1 MAEKIEWYG
10 EIPIEDTWITFANQS
25 DKGYIY
31 DDPNNAH
38 KITATTDVN
47 CASLYDVIKFVVN
60 FNGNVYSRTCKVTFK
75 QESGAT
81 DYCYISQ
88 NGTDFEQI
96 WKHAPEANTSNTNP
110 TDAVIAQ
117 SSNKTSNAFEVAV
130 GNYNRTRP
138 NLLFSVGNGTDEN
151 HRSNSFEVDNEKL
164 KAKNANIEF
173 LTANTIS
180 ATTIV
185 NENGEPIEGGSK
197 VSYEPTITKD
207 VDNSYEIGRLTID
220 NVENVIYGK
229 SEDKKEENPTVT
241 YIHIAYSNSSSYWA
255 KESQIKDPS
264 SPFYKKNDWK
274 YIGFNSSL
282 VESDSD
288 LTYTD
293 YIWSMSQGEPGIS
306 GEGYKLM
313 PIQEEINAIPSE
325 KNGKVTKTI
334 NAFLTYRLVK
344 TGESGYTEEEFDDT
358 KVVNIYVGN
367 DDNEPTTI
375 AKYFKGSRIN
385 DNKYW
390 QIKGSTTYNDN
401 LQYYIVTCNDGSKI
415 LDQRI
420 VYVKMP
426 TSTIFKVTESAITI
440 SQQASNDVH
449 DLSKN
454 VITHTNFENYYNR
467 YASSLTDSFVSFETF
482 NNFSGSVEGQIQR
495 TNELIRTSSG
505 NTFIVQELKEK
516 LGSANLFGFSKG
528 IIFWNDTTLPD
539 IQKYGFVANSNL
551 GRIANLGLNGEN
563 GDYTITFDAYTNYD
577 GGLKVNFN
585 LCDVDAKE
593 GIQTL
598 TTTIQHYELHY
609 TLIDNEYIYP
619 DKNSGYNG
627 FFDCERLSDDGV
639 IYVSNLKIER
649 GALSTKFSIAPED
662 VENFNNGNLVS
673 PTEWTFKN
681 MTKTNEKVENYDVY
695 VNLGNPT
702 VSSSAIDYVYL
713 NGVDIEDETPYTL
726 SFWAKSDME
735 GAVITSYFYWN
746 GGIINGDWGSVKVDG
761 KTNTTLQT
769 TWNKYYIHW
778 YTCLS
783 SINSTSNTKYVLP
796 LRINYD
802 ENKSVNG
809 SAKFYIAGVKFEK
822 GFVNDDSK
830 LPNSTKSE
838 IQQTASSITATITSG
853 LSKTGI
859 DIENGKI
866 TLKADKTNIEG
877 DLNLNGTFTAG
888 ASDYNCTL
896 KTVQEPAFDENE
908 KLGTNGVSGLYSYN
922 KNGGYL
928 EYVQDLNGL
937 SYGLMEIRETTSDG
951 ALLNTTKIDFDSIG
965 IGLIADSTD
974 ISGGD
979 KSKGRLKVSEIYNG
993 RGYIPDVEN
1002 PIDITYAK
1010 VTPSYQNFTES
1021 GGTINELTQ
1030 NVICRNTT
1038 DITLALPS
1046 NRYIGAELK
1055 IWKFGSG
1062 DVTLTCSNGII
1073 LNNTTNDSSKSVTL
1087 KKTKTLYFLLFYGDW
1102 LLTAADD

>member
-60 FNGNVYSRTCKVTFK
+60 FNGNVNSRTCKVTFR

-96 WKHAPEANTSNTNP
+96 WKHASKTNT

-117 SSNKTSNAFEVAV
+117 SSNNTSNNFEVAV
-130 GNYNRTRP
+130 GNYNRTRS
-138 NLLFSVGNGTDEN
+138 NLLFSVGNGSVSG
-151 HRSNSFEVDNEKL
+151 RSNSFEVDNEKI
-164 KAKNANIEF
+164 KADNANIKS
-173 LTANTIS
+173 LTADTIS
-180 ATTIV
+180 ATTFV
-185 NENGEPIEGGSK
+185 NEKGESIEGGSK

-229 SEDKKEENPTVT
+229 NEDKKEENPTVT
-241 YIHIAYSNSSSYWA
+241 YIHIAYSNSPSYWA

-264 SPFYKKNDWK
+264 SPFYTKNDWK

-293 YIWSMSQGEPGIS
+293 YIWSIYQGKPGIS

-325 KNGKVTKTI
+325 KNGEVTKTI

-344 TGESGYTEEEFDDT
+344 TGENGYTEEEFDDT

-367 DDNEPTTI
+367 DGNETTTI

-390 QIKGSTTYNDN
+390 RITGSTAYYDN
-401 LQYYIVTCNDGSKI
+401 LQYYIVTCESIDGSKI
-415 LDQRI
+415 FDQRI

-426 TSTIFKVTESAITI
+426 TSTIFKVTDSAVTI
-440 SQQASNDVH
+440 SQQASHDVY
-449 DLSKN
+449 DLSQN
-454 VITHTNFENYYNR
+454 VITHTNFENEYNR
-467 YASSLTDSFVSFETF
+467 CASSLTDSFVSIETF
-482 NNFSGSVEGQIQR
+482 NNFSGSIEGQIQR

-516 LGSANLFGFSKG
+516 LGSPNLFGFSKG
-528 IIFWNDTTLPD
+528 INFWNDTTLPD

-551 GRIANLGLNGEN
+551 ARIANLGLNGEN

-619 DKNSGYNG
+619 NKNYGYNG
-627 FFDCERLSDDGV
+627 FFDCERVDANSNGI

-649 GALSTKFSIAPED
+649 GALGTKFSIAPED

-681 MTKTNEKVENYDVY
+681 MTKTNEKVEDYDAY

-726 SFWAKSDME
+726 SFWAKSDTE

-746 GGIINGDWGSVKVDG
+746 GGIINGDWGSVKSDG
-761 KTNTTLQT
+761 ETNTTLST

-888 ASDYNCTL
+888 KSDYNCTL
-896 KTVQEPAFDENE
+896 KTVQEPLFGDDENQ
-908 KLGTNGVSGLYSYN
+908 GTNGISGLYSYN
-922 KNGGYL
+922 KSAGYL
-928 EYVQDLNGL
+928 EFERDIDGL
-937 SYGLMEIRETTSDG
+937 SFGSMEIRATLPDGTVMDTTRIS
-951 ALLNTTKIDFDSIG
+951 FDSIG
-965 IGLIADSTD
+965 IGLTPDNND
-974 ISGGD
+974 ISQ
-979 KSKGRLKVSEIYNG
+979 GRLKVSEIYNG
-993 RGYIPDVEN
+993 RGGSMDNLAPLNIY
-1002 PIDITYAK
+1002 YAR
-1010 VTPSYQNFTES
+1010 VTPSYQKFTES
-1021 GGTINELTQ
+1021 GGTIDPYAQ
-1030 NVICRNTT
+1030 NVICKNTT
-1038 DITLALPS
+1038 SITIVLPPLQLTGTEI
-1046 NRYIGAELK
+1046 R
-1055 IWKFGSG
+1055 IWKFGS
-1062 DVTLTCSNGII
+1062 DVTLTSTNYNI
-1073 LNNTTNDSSKSVTL
+1073 LNKITNDSSKSVTL
-1087 KKTKTLYFLLFYGDW
+1087 KKTKTIYFLLVDGEDW
-1102 LLTAADD
+1102 LLTSLGS

>member
-96 WKHAPEANTSNTNP
+96 WKHAPKTNTSNTNP

-117 SSNKTSNAFEVAV
+117 SSNETSNNFEVAV
-130 GNYNRTRP
+130 GNFNRTRP
-138 NLLFSVGNGTDEN
+138 NLLFSVGNGKDEN

-180 ATTIV
+180 ATTFV
-185 NENGEPIEGGSK
+185 NENGEPIVGGSK

-207 VDNSYEIGRLTID
+207 DDNSYEIGRLTID
-220 NVENVIYGK
+220 NVENVIYGRN
-229 SEDKKEENPTVT
+229 EDKKEENPTVT
-241 YIHIAYSNSSSYWA
+241 YIHIAYSNSSDDWA

-282 VESDSD
+282 VKSDSD
-288 LTYTD
+288 LTYND
-293 YIWSMSQGEPGIS
+293 YTWSTYQGKLDIS
-306 GEGYKLM
+306 GAGYKLV

-325 KNGKVTKTI
+325 NNGKVTKTI

-358 KVVNIYVGN
+358 KVVKIYVGN
-367 DDNEPTTI
+367 NGNETTI
-375 AKYFKGSRIN
+375 LASYFTGSRIN

-390 QIKGSTTYNDN
+390 RITGSTPYYDN
-401 LQYYIVTCNDGSKI
+401 LQYYIVTCENNDGSQI

-426 TSTIFKVTESAITI
+426 TSTIFKVTEDAVRI
-440 SQQASNDVH
+440 SQQASKDVR
-449 DLSKN
+449 DLSDN
-454 VITHTNFENYYNR
+454 VVTHTNFENDYNR
-467 YASSLTDSFVSFETF
+467 YASSLTDSFVSVETF
-482 NNFSGSVEGQIQR
+482 NDVEEQIQR

-516 LGSANLFGFSKG
+516 LGSTNLFGFSKG
-528 IIFWNDTTLPD
+528 IIFWSDTLPD
-539 IQKYGFVANSNL
+539 IQKYGFVANSKL
-551 GRIANLGLNGEN
+551 GRIKNLGLNGEN
-563 GDYTITFDAYTNYD
+563 GDYTITFNAYTNY
-577 GGLKVNFN
+577 GGELKVNFN

-609 TLIDNEYIYP
+609 TLEDNEYIYS
-619 DKNSGYNG
+619 DKNYGYNG
-627 FFDCERLSDDGV
+627 FFDCERVDEKANGI
-639 IYVSNLKIER
+639 IYVSNLKIEK

-673 PTEWTFKN
+673 PTEWTFNKL
-681 MTKTNEKVENYDVY
+681 TKTDEKVEGYDVY
-695 VNLGNPT
+695 VNTENPT
-702 VSSSAIDYVYL
+702 VSSPTIDYIYL

-726 SFWAKSDME
+726 SFWVKSNME
-735 GAVITSYFYWN
+735 GAVITSHFYWN
-746 GGIINGDWGSVKVDG
+746 GGIINGDWGSVAGDG
-761 KTNTTLQT
+761 KTNTILQT

-796 LRINYD
+796 LRISYG
-802 ENKSVNG
+802 ENNSVNG
-809 SAKFYIAGVKFEK
+809 SAKIYIAGVKFEK
-822 GFVNDDSK
+822 GFVNDNSK
-830 LPNSTKSE
+830 LPNSIKSQ
-838 IQQTASSITATITSG
+838 IQQTASSIK
-853 LSKTGI
+853 LSVQKNVENKLVETGI
-859 DIENGKI
+859 DIKNNVINLKADTTNFLGSDGLPYIKVEQDKYGMPHLIFYAADGTTPVYDLGHTGLQKLITDANDGKFISKICLVDIGNYQNNQQVAKAFMSIKENSTIPAYKYIASYEKVNGETVLGNDEAYNNTYYKSEGTIENIDWLSNSNNFIPDGYYARWQEIYFQPEIGSNGSGINTIVCYQISNGKI
-866 TLKADKTNIEG
+866 IANGYMYIKGYEGVNCYFTDEEGNTLSSAEYNYIKDYVFPKKL
-877 DLNLNGTFTAG
+877 DL
-888 ASDYNCTL
+888 
-896 KTVQEPAFDENE
+896 
-908 KLGTNGVSGLYSYN
+908 
-922 KNGGYL
+922 
-928 EYVQDLNGL
+928 
-937 SYGLMEIRETTSDG
+937 
-951 ALLNTTKIDFDSIG
+951 
-965 IGLIADSTD
+965 
-974 ISGGD
+974 
-979 KSKGRLKVSEIYNG
+979 
-993 RGYIPDVEN
+993 
-1002 PIDITYAK
+1002 
-1010 VTPSYQNFTES
+1010 
-1021 GGTINELTQ
+1021 
-1030 NVICRNTT
+1030 
-1038 DITLALPS
+1038 
-1046 NRYIGAELK
+1046 
-1055 IWKFGSG
+1055 
-1062 DVTLTCSNGII
+1062 
-1073 LNNTTNDSSKSVTL
+1073 
-1087 KKTKTLYFLLFYGDW
+1087 
-1102 LLTAADD
+1102 

>member
-96 WKHAPEANTSNTNP
+96 WKHAPETNTSNTNS

-130 GNYNRTRP
+130 GNFNRTRP
-138 NLLFSVGNGTDEN
+138 NLLFSVGNGSASG
-151 HRSNSFEVDNEKL
+151 RSNSFEVDNEKI

-173 LTANTIS
+173 LSANTIS

-288 LTYTD
+288 LKYDD
-293 YIWSMSQGEPGIS
+293 YIWSIYQGEPGIS

-325 KNGKVTKTI
+325 KNGEVTKTI

-344 TGESGYTEEEFDDT
+344 TGENGYTEEEFDDT

-367 DDNEPTTI
+367 DGNETTTI

-390 QIKGSTTYNDN
+390 QITGSTAYYEN
-401 LQYYIVTCNDGSKI
+401 LQYYIVTCESIDGSKI
-415 LDQRI
+415 FDQRI

-449 DLSKN
+449 DLSEN
-454 VITHTNFENYYNR
+454 VVTHTNFEHYYNS
-467 YASSLTDSFVSFETF
+467 YASSLTDSFVSIETF

-495 TNELIRTSSG
+495 TNELIRTSSA

-619 DKNSGYNG
+619 DKNYGYNG
-627 FFDCERLSDDGV
+627 FFDCERLSDDGI

-681 MTKTNEKVENYDVY
+681 MTKTNEKVENYDVF

-726 SFWAKSDME
+726 SFWAKSDTE

-778 YTCLS
+778 YTCLT

-796 LRINYD
+796 LRISYG
-802 ENKSVNG
+802 ENNSVNG
-809 SAKFYIAGVKFEK
+809 SAKIYIAGVKFEK
-822 GFVNDDSK
+822 GFVNDNSK

-888 ASDYNCTL
+888 KSDYNCTL
-896 KTVQEPAFDENE
+896 KTVQEPLFGDDG
-908 KLGTNGVSGLYSYN
+908 KQGTNGISGLYSYN
-922 KNGGYL
+922 KSAGYL
-928 EYVQDLNGL
+928 EFERDINGL
-937 SYGLMEIRETTSDG
+937 SFGSMEIRETLPDG
-951 ALLNTTKIDFDSIG
+951 TVMNTTRINFDSIG
-965 IGLIADSTD
+965 IGLNSD
-974 ISGGD
+974 G
-979 KSKGRLKVSEIYNG
+979 KSVGRLKVSEIFNG
-993 RGYIPDVEN
+993 SGDDPLIPLN
-1002 PIDITYAK
+1002 IYYAK
-1010 VTPSYQNFTES
+1010 VTPSYQKLIES
-1021 GGTINELTQ
+1021 GTINAQ
-1030 NVICRNTT
+1030 NVICKNTT
-1038 DITLALPS
+1038 NIILSLP
-1046 NRYIGAELK
+1046 RIEMIGTEIR
-1055 IWKFGSG
+1055 IWKFGS
-1062 DVTLTCSNGII
+1062 DVTLTCSNYDI
-1073 LNNTTNDSSKSVTL
+1073 LNNTTNDSGKSVTL
-1087 KKTKTLYFLLFYGDW
+1087 KKTYALYFLLFDGENW
-1102 LLTAADD
+1102 LLTSADD